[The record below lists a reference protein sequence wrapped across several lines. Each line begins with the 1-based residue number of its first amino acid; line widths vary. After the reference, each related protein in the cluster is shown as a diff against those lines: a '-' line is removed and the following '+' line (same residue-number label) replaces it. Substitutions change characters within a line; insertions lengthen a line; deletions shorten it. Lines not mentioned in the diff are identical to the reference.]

1 MEKKYLYIT
10 AIVIIIIVIIYIY
23 KNKKQSNNNKQEENL
38 EENLEKFKEDQ
49 KKFEKMIMT
58 PPVKLEE
65 IRKDVLQDNNKL
77 NSFKLV
83 VNRAS
88 ELGAEWA
95 KQEKEQ
101 DWYKNTPKI
110 KDIKLNQEETT
121 TQKETNEE

>member
-10 AIVIIIIVIIYIY
+10 GIVIIIIVIIYIY
-23 KNKKQSNNNKQEENL
+23 KNKKRSNDNKQENL
-38 EENLEKFKEDQ
+38 EEKFKEDQ

-58 PPVKLEE
+58 PPAKLEE

-77 NSFKLV
+77 HSFKLL

-101 DWYKNTPKI
+101 EWYKNSPEI

-121 TQKETNEE
+121 EKETNEE